1 MEAHPARSEVIE
13 IYMTFNQVS
22 PRRLDVFF
30 AFLALF
36 LSLGSLRA
44 DDKDKAKDPKA
55 QGPAAVSTSA
65 AKSAVAESSNPSDRA
80 QSYYHYIQGHLL
92 EEQGRFREAIE
103 EYKLAI
109 KYDPSSSFLNAELAS
124 AYARN
129 SSIKDAVSEAEAAIK
144 KDPNNLEAHRLLG
157 NIYRSLIGDAD
168 SPAKTSDSMVDKAI
182 AQYEEIT
189 RIDPNATDDQLTL
202 GQLYRRAGKT
212 DQAMGIFK
220 HCLEIE
226 PDSESCLTNLAF
238 LYTDLSESEQAIA
251 LLEKNLPKKVDS
263 AQLYIAMGYAYERS
277 KNFKRAI
284 DFYRKAIVLDHSNLN
299 VNRSLAECLLQDG
312 QLKAALDEY
321 KAVVE
326 TDKSDADSYLRIG
339 QIYRRLNNFDAAL
352 QSLLNAQLLR
362 PDSID
367 VTYNLAILYEE
378 QEKFDEAVAKLND
391 LVKTTEKK
399 NGTYSA
405 AEMNNRGI
413 FLERLGMVY
422 RKMEK
427 YSEAIKTFDQLKA
440 LDKENAVKVDSLII
454 DTYRTK
460 KDYDKAIEL
469 SNEAIQ
475 KYPKERGFKLQRA
488 EVVNEKGDY
497 PGSIA
502 QLEKLLTGTKDDRE
516 IYLTMAQIQEREK
529 LYPDAE
535 KNILAAEAL
544 AGDDQKESI
553 FFFLGAIYER
563 EKKYDLAEATFHR
576 TLKLNAQNAAALNY
590 LGYML
595 ADRGVRLEEALK
607 YIEQAVDLDPANGA
621 YLDSLGWAYFKL
633 KKYDL
638 AETNLLKAIE
648 KLPKDPTIHDHLGDL
663 YFATD
668 QFKLATS
675 EYEKSIKSYRQNPQ
689 QGNNVDAEEMANVQR
704 KLDDLKARLAQNV
717 NK

>member
-1 MEAHPARSEVIE
+1 MRFTKALLRRARFFFVI
-13 IYMTFNQVS
+13 
-22 PRRLDVFF
+22 
-30 AFLALF
+30 LAVPL
-36 LSLGSLRA
+36 LLGSLNA
-44 DDKDKAKDPKA
+44 DEKEKGKDSKV
-55 QGPAAVSTSA
+55 QGTTPTSTPATKGDA
-65 AKSAVAESSNPSDRA
+65 AESSNASDRA

-103 EYKLAI
+103 EYKLSI
-109 KYDPSSSFLNAELAS
+109 KYDPTSSFLNAELAS

-129 SSIKDAVSEAEAAIK
+129 SSIKDAVSEAEVAIK

-157 NIYRSLIGDAD
+157 NIFRSLIGESD
-168 SPAKTSDSMVDKAI
+168 SPTKTADSMVEKAI
-182 AQYEEIT
+182 TQYEEIT
-189 RIDPNATDDQLTL
+189 RIDPNSTDDQLTL

-212 DQAMGIFK
+212 EQAMGIFK
-220 HCLEIE
+220 RCLEIE

-263 AQLYIAMGYAYERS
+263 AQLYVAMGYAYERS
-277 KNFKRAI
+277 KSFKKAI
-284 DFYRKAIVLDHSNLN
+284 EFYRKAIVLDHSNLN

-312 QLKAALDEY
+312 QLKASLDEF
-321 KAVVE
+321 KAIVE

-339 QIYRRLNNFDAAL
+339 QIYRRLNNYDAAL
-352 QSLLNAQLLR
+352 QNLLSAQLLR
-362 PDSID
+362 PDSMD

-378 QEKFDEAVAKLND
+378 QDKFDEAIAKLSD

-399 NGTYSA
+399 TGTYSA
-405 AEMNNRGI
+405 AELNNRGI

-427 YSEAIKTFDQLKA
+427 YSEAIKTFEQLKS
-440 LDKENAVKVDSLII
+440 LDKENAAKVESLII
-454 DTYRTK
+454 DTYRMK

-469 SNEAIQ
+469 TNGSIQ
-475 KYPKERGFKLQRA
+475 KYPKERGFKLQLA
-488 EVVNEKGDY
+488 ELVNEKGDY

-502 QLEKLLTGTKDDRE
+502 QLEKLLTGTKEDRE
-516 IYLTMAQIQEREK
+516 VYLTMAQIQEREK
-529 LYPDAE
+529 RYPEAE
-535 KNILAAEAL
+535 KNVLAAEAM
-544 AGDDQKESI
+544 APEDQKESTL
-553 FFFLGAIYER
+553 FFLGAIYER
-563 EKKYDLAEATFHR
+563 EKKYELAEATFHR
-576 TLKLNAQNAAALNY
+576 TLKLNPQNAAALNY

-607 YIEQAVDLDPANGA
+607 YIQQAVELEPANGA

-633 KKYDL
+633 KNYDL
-638 AETNLLKAIE
+638 AQANLLKAIE
-648 KLPKDPTIHDHLGDL
+648 RLPKDPTIHDHLGDL

-675 EYEKSIKSYRQNPQ
+675 EYEKSLKSYRQNPQ
-689 QGNNVDAEEMANVQR
+689 QGGNVDSEEMANVQK